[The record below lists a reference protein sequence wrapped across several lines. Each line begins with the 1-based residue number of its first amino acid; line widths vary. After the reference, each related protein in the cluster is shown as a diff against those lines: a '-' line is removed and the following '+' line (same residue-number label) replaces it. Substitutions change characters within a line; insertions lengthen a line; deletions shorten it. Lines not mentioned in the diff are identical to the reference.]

1 MFDKFTRSWSLV
13 KASAAVLRADKELL
27 WFPVI
32 SSIAAM
38 LVAATFL
45 VPSFLSGLFDG
56 GAGAASVVAG
66 FLFYVTQFTDD
77 EINDV
82 TVRPGGFR
90 LEKIALGPQ
99 LIYYFSPKAGICG

>member
-1 MFDKFTRSWSLV
+1 MFEKFARSWSLV

-32 SSIAAM
+32 SSIAAL

-56 GAGAASVVAG
+56 GAGPASIVVG
-66 FLFYVTQFTDD
+66 FLFYVTQFTVKGGLPEKRISDGID
-77 EINDV
+77 ELIFC
-82 TVRPGGFR
+82 PS
-90 LEKIALGPQ
+90 IA
-99 LIYYFSPKAGICG
+99 KRWNRV

>member
-1 MFDKFTRSWSLV
+1 MFEKFSRSWSLV

-32 SSIAAM
+32 SSIAAL

-56 GAGAASVVAG
+56 GAGAASIIVG
-66 FLFYVTQFTDD
+66 FLFYVTQFT
-77 EINDV
+77 V
-82 TVRPGGFR
+82 KGGLTGKRISDGTEDLF
-90 LEKIALGPQ
+90 LAPT
-99 LIYYFSPKAGICG
+99 